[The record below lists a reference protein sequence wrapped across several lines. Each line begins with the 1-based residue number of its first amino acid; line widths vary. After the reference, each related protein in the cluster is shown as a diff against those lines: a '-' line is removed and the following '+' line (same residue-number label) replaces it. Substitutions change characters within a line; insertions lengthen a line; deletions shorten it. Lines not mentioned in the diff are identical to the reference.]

1 MSENEDRV
9 LSAEDQAKVDAYLS
23 RGYNETQRKPFR
35 GIKLLVVLYAI
46 VLLLSVMSIWLGKF
60 VAY

>member
-9 LSAEDQAKVDAYLS
+9 LSAEDQARVDAYLS